1 MNNALQKK
9 CDKIITNTT
18 SKTLL
23 YEDIIAEISKN
34 KDLLRYKTTI
44 PNALEYFKDNGF
56 TIKFPQINESIES
69 EDTTATKNVEKTT
82 NKSSI
87 DDLDAVS
94 DEEIMSNEAE
104 AESIETVS
112 ADDFDEVLN
121 DYNEPT
127 DEELEKIESDTNSTE
142 YCHSDA
148 VKWYLNQVAYIQDR
162 NLTAEEEQK
171 YARLAQQGDKNARDM
186 LANYNLKLVVS
197 IAKKYNYDNS
207 AVFDFSDTIQSGN
220 IGLLKAIERFDPNR
234 GYKFSTYATWW
245 IRQAITRAVADESR
259 LIRIPVHAV
268 DQIRYINKAIKCI
281 QAENNSSDMPEYEE
295 IAKYCTSHG
304 WVVNTNTAKEKILT
318 KEQVK
323 LYMERLDAATTVS
336 IEVPVGEDGDS
347 FLKDFIPDPTMNI
360 ETEAEHSDIRDKFDY
375 VFRNFLTEREAKV
388 LQLRY
393 GFNGND
399 PMTLEQVG
407 QIFGVTRERIRQIE
421 NKAKLKIK
429 KSARIRRL
437 FSE

>member
-9 CDKIITNTT
+9 CDKIITNAT

-56 TIKFPQINESIES
+56 TIKFPQINDSIES
-69 EDTTATKNVEKTT
+69 EDTTATKSVEKT
-82 NKSSI
+82 NKKASI
-87 DDLDAVS
+87 DDLDTIS

-104 AESIETVS
+104 AESIEDVS
-112 ADDFDEVLN
+112 ADDFDEILSEC
-121 DYNEPT
+121 NEPT
-127 DEELEKIESDTNSTE
+127 DEELDKIESDFNPTSYYN
-142 YCHSDA
+142 SDA
-148 VKWYLNQVAYIQDR
+148 VKWYLNQVAYTQDR

-171 YARLAQQGDKNARDM
+171 YARLAQQGDMSARDM
-186 LANYNLKLVVS
+186 LVNYNLKLVIS
-197 IAKKYNYDNS
+197 IAKRYKFDNS

-220 IGLLKAIERFDPNR
+220 IGLLKAIDRFDPDR

-245 IRQAITRAVADESR
+245 IRQTITRAIADESR

-268 DQIRYINKAIKCI
+268 DQIRYIKKAIKFI
-281 QAENNSSDMPEYEE
+281 QDKNISSDMPDYEE
-295 IAKYCTSHG
+295 IANCCNEHG
-304 WVVNTNTAKEKILT
+304 WVVNNTGKEKIIT
-318 KEQVK
+318 KEQVQY
-323 LYMERLDAATTVS
+323 YMEKLESTVS
-336 IEVPVGEDGDS
+336 VSIDSPVGEDGDS
-347 FLKDFIPDPTMNI
+347 FLRDFIPDPTINI
-360 ETEAEHSDIRDKFDY
+360 ETNAEAVDLSNKFNY
-375 VFRNFLTEREAKV
+375 VFNNFLTEREAKV

-393 GFNGND
+393 GFGGKE

-407 QIFGVTRERIRQIE
+407 QIFGITRERIRQIE

-429 KSARIRRL
+429 KTKRIRRL
-437 FSE
+437 FE